1 MFQGFKDVSLKKK
14 VYIIFGVLIASAVIG
29 ILMGQIFFQRVQVG
43 GKFYAQ
49 IERNM
54 VIADDIA
61 KLRVN
66 LTLVRAH
73 LLTMMLEDPWS
84 ELYSRRRY
92 LYWFSRGDCKVP
104 VFIHNL
110 ANSNGLAEIKGN
122 G

>member
-73 LLTMMLEDPWS
+73 LLTMMLEKDKEKLEDHKDTIS
-84 ELYSRRRY
+84 DLTEERAL
-92 LYWFSRGDCKVP
+92 
-104 VFIHNL
+104 
-110 ANSNGLAEIKGN
+110 
-122 G
+122 